1 MCYVRPINKNSSIN
15 KMIALTKA
23 SMFPKIPRREAY
35 GKHARNGDFIFHVPK
50 GYEMIIKGFCLGGGL
65 GRKAS
70 G

>member
-1 MCYVRPINKNSSIN
+1 MG
-15 KMIALTKA
+15 
-23 SMFPKIPRREAY
+23 SMREME
-35 GKHARNGDFIFHVPK
+35 DSIFHVPK